1 MRAVCGHGVTALFWI
16 DTLGGQNPLGIVVRA
31 ENNHTHVIP
40 AASADRANGY
50 SPVTTRAINHENRSK
65 RSVEGQMYFFWA
77 VSGTFII
84 TTRGI
89 FRFDVGIDATNP
101 KKWRKNIMC
110 TWKTAWPLLWHDH
123 ELRILAETIFF
134 NIHRVLVS
142 GSQKLCPAQNRLF
155 TCTSVRSQEAIP
167 LSNTPWR
174 NKSRGVSF
182 LT

>member
-1 MRAVCGHGVTALFWI
+1 MRAVCEYGVTALLWL
-16 DTLGGQNPLGIVVRA
+16 DTLGGQNPLGVVVRA

-77 VSGTFII
+77 VSGAFII

-123 ELRILAETIFF
+123 ELRILAETIFLTSIGMVF
-134 NIHRVLVS
+134 WDHKIFVELRIAGLHVLVW
-142 GSQKLCPAQNRLF
+142 GHRTQPHF
-155 TCTSVRSQEAIP
+155 P
-167 LSNTPWR
+167 
-174 NKSRGVSF
+174 
-182 LT
+182 